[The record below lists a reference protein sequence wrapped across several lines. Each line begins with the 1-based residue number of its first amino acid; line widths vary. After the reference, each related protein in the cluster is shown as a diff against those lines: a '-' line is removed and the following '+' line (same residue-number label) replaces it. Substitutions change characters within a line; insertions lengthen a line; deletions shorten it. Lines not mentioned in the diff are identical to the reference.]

1 MCVLSLQ
8 LFPTL
13 IVNIAAISVGLGYGL
28 NSVIV
33 AQLKS
38 HSENLTSSFTHVMD
52 DVATSWIGKI
62 GLCVFFSPLDVI
74 TNRQ

>member
-52 DVATSWIGKI
+52 DGATGWIGKI
-62 GLCVFFSPLDVI
+62 GLCLFSHRL
-74 TNRQ
+74 T